1 MYTVYSCHIYPSIL
15 IYPSS
20 IHLYPSALLH
30 SVVAAGARVRQA
42 TMGTAIVRAD
52 RREAPAV
59 VVAVVLAQD
68 VNGPDVTGP
77 IRARQVVLVALELGW
92 QVLGEEGHVGD
103 ARRVDLQVEVP
114 EGGGAVGELD
124 LDARATG
131 RGRDGGRADTRE
143 NAREA
148 RRSHLGAGAGGHQL
162 VRRVL
167 LVEELRL
174 QVAVV
179 RVRARVRSGLG
190 LGCRGPRLEGGAP
203 GHREGGQDHVVV
215 RVPG

>member
-92 QVLGEEGHVGD
+92 QVRGEEGHVGD
-103 ARRVDLQVEVP
+103 ARRRVDGQVEVL
-114 EGGGAVGELD
+114 ENGGAVGELD
-124 LDARATG
+124 RDARATG
-131 RGRDGGRADTRE
+131 RGRDGGDSA
-143 NAREA
+143 
-148 RRSHLGAGAGGHQL
+148 H
-162 VRRVL
+162 
-167 LVEELRL
+167 
-174 QVAVV
+174 
-179 RVRARVRSGLG
+179 
-190 LGCRGPRLEGGAP
+190 
-203 GHREGGQDHVVV
+203 
-215 RVPG
+215 